1 MTTAVAALQ
10 DLPLHVFRPTEH
22 LLAHLVNHVR
32 PDGRNLLQPRPIAVM
47 PTPWQEQPHVVA
59 AKQVQ
64 IGGSVAFGVVKLS
77 VGRPSLQKPSSGD
90 IGALPLLSLCPL
102 VAPADRR
109 LPAIDCHVSM
119 NHLLPASLFNQ
130 RNADETCT
138 SSGNA
143 SAFPGDLTPSIQ
155 EVEYMITTVFNMY
168 VPPSPTAATATGSLC
183 LSALS
188 LSLTRLS

>member
-1 MTTAVAALQ
+1 MTTATAALQ

-32 PDGRNLLQPRPIAVM
+32 PDGRNLLQPRPIAVT

-64 IGGSVAFGVVKLS
+64 IGGSVALGVVKLS

-90 IGALPLLSLCPL
+90 I
-102 VAPADRR
+102 
-109 LPAIDCHVSM
+109 DCKVSM
-119 NHLLPASLFNQ
+119 NHLLPASLVNQ
-130 RNADETCT
+130 RNADESCT

-155 EVEYMITTVFNMY
+155 EVEYMITTVLNMDS
-168 VPPSPTAATATGSLC
+168 VVD
-183 LSALS
+183 
-188 LSLTRLS
+188 LTQLVIDP